1 MISSPEESADTNS
14 LLPLSPSEDRS
25 GGNGNGVLRQG
36 SKKLWRKLSSRETG
50 GMSNVESHADLEA
63 ELEEDRNAG
72 NYNLLNNLNNQRQP
86 RWIIF
91 LHLSSWMLNF
101 IFSQLQ

>member
-14 LLPLSPSEDRS
+14 LLPLSPSEDR
-25 GGNGNGVLRQG
+25 GGGGGGGSGVLRQG

-50 GMSNVESHADLEA
+50 GMSNVESQADLEA

-86 RWIIF
+86 RYSPF
-91 LHLSSWMLNF
+91 FFVLFFCF
-101 IFSQLQ
+101 IRAPD